1 MPLLRRFGLL
11 LLLLIAAAPG
21 RAEPALWLV
30 RSPTATVYLF
40 GTVHLLKPDA
50 TWRSPRIDRALA
62 ESGDLWLE
70 VKDPV
75 DSAAIAP
82 FVGQYALDVAHPL
95 STKLTDAERARLAVT
110 VSKAGLP
117 GVAGFEPLRPWMA
130 ALIISMA
137 PVKAAGFG
145 PSSGVETILT
155 AMMKDSGRPVYGL
168 ETIQAQLKFFA
179 TLTPKA
185 ELQMLDDAM
194 DEVDNGV
201 GKLQAVVSAWQAGDV
216 EAIGKLL
223 DEDLVTKE
231 PDAYK
236 ALIIDRNVAWSDRL
250 AERLTGSGVSFVAV
264 GAGHLAGTDSV
275 QVQLARRGLTVERQ

>member
-1 MPLLRRFGLL
+1 MPVSRTTS
-11 LLLLIAAAPG
+11 PQTT
-21 RAEPALWLV
+21 PA
-30 RSPTATVYLF
+30 
-40 GTVHLLKPDA
+40 
-50 TWRSPRIDRALA
+50 I
-62 ESGDLWLE
+62 
-70 VKDPV
+70 
-75 DSAAIAP
+75 
-82 FVGQYALDVAHPL
+82 VGA
-95 STKLTDAERARLAVT
+95 SLAVLDLLESST
-110 VSKAGLP
+110 ELKDKLADNTAFFRTAITA
-117 GVAGFEPLRPWMA
+117 AGFE
-130 ALIISMA
+130 
-137 PVKAAGFG
+137 

-155 AMMKDSGRPVYGL
+155 AAMKDSGRPVYGL
-168 ETIQAQLKFFA
+168 ETIQQQLQFFA

-194 DEVDNGV
+194 DDVDDGV

-275 QVQLARRGLTVERQ
+275 QVLLARRGLTVERQ

>member
-1 MPLLRRFGLL
+1 
-11 LLLLIAAAPG
+11 
-21 RAEPALWLV
+21 
-30 RSPTATVYLF
+30 
-40 GTVHLLKPDA
+40 
-50 TWRSPRIDRALA
+50 
-62 ESGDLWLE
+62 
-70 VKDPV
+70 
-75 DSAAIAP
+75 
-82 FVGQYALDVAHPL
+82 
-95 STKLTDAERARLAVT
+95 
-110 VSKAGLP
+110 
-117 GVAGFEPLRPWMA
+117 
-130 ALIISMA
+130 
-137 PVKAAGFG
+137 
-145 PSSGVETILT
+145 
-155 AMMKDSGRPVYGL
+155 
-168 ETIQAQLKFFA
+168 
-179 TLTPKA
+179 
-185 ELQMLDDAM
+185 MLDDAM